1 MSMGSEDDKTFG
13 KSQDWEGH
21 QIQCTT
27 GVNREDFRETLKY
40 LISILDVLWWKELK
54 ISQPPFCQK

>member
-54 ISQPPFCQK
+54 ISKPPFCQK